1 MKRYLTS
8 SSLDYVHRT
17 KQKVR
22 KLMAERKLS
31 QSKISKLT
39 DIPRSSI
46 SRWLSPHHDD
56 FMGLAEAVMVS
67 TAMGIS
73 VQAILADP
81 DWSVSDDEH
90 MGLINRAALLPKPH
104 LASML
109 NCYAEILGVRVG

>member
-8 SSLDYVHRT
+8 SSLEYVHRT
-17 KQKVR
+17 KKQVR

-67 TAMGIS
+67 TAMGVS

-81 DWSVSDDEH
+81 DWRVSDDEH
-90 MGLINRAALLPKPH
+90 MGLINRAARLPKPH
-104 LASML
+104 LESML
-109 NCYAEILGVRVG
+109 HCYAEILGVRVG

>member
-8 SSLDYVHRT
+8 SSLAYVHRT

-22 KLMAERKLS
+22 RLLAERKLT
-31 QSKISKLT
+31 QTHISKVT
-39 DIPRSSI
+39 EIPRSSI

-67 TAMGIS
+67 SVIGVS
-73 VQAILADP
+73 VQAILAEP
-81 DWSVSDDEH
+81 DWRVSDDEH
-90 MGLINRAALLPKPH
+90 MGLINRAAMLPKPH

>member
-8 SSLDYVHRT
+8 SSLAYVHRT

-22 KLMAERKLS
+22 SLLAERKLT
-31 QSKISKLT
+31 QTHISKMT
-39 DIPRSSI
+39 TIPRSSI

-67 TAMGIS
+67 SAIGVS
-73 VQAILADP
+73 VQAILAD
-81 DWSVSDDEH
+81 H
-90 MGLINRAALLPKPH
+90 MELIGRAATIPKPH

-109 NCYAEILGVRVG
+109 NCYAEILRGRVG

>member
-8 SSLDYVHRT
+8 ASLEYVHRT
-17 KQKVR
+17 KKKVR
-22 KLMAERKLS
+22 KLMAEQKLS
-31 QSKISKLT
+31 QTKMSRLT
-39 DIPRSSI
+39 TIPRSSL

-67 TAMGIS
+67 TVMGIS
-73 VQAILADP
+73 VQTILADP

-90 MGLINRAALLPKPH
+90 MGLISRAARLPKPH

>member
-1 MKRYLTS
+1 MKRYLTGA
-8 SSLDYVHRT
+8 SLDYVHRT
-17 KQKVR
+17 KKKVR

-31 QSKISKLT
+31 QTKLT
-39 DIPRSSI
+39 TIPRSSI

-90 MGLINRAALLPKPH
+90 MGLINRAARLPKPH

>member
-8 SSLDYVHRT
+8 SSLAYVHRT

-22 KLMAERKLS
+22 SLLAERKLT
-31 QSKISKLT
+31 QTHISKMT
-39 DIPRSSI
+39 TIPRSSI

-67 TAMGIS
+67 SAIGVS

-81 DWSVSDDEH
+81 DWDVFDEEH
-90 MGLINRAALLPKPH
+90 MELISRAAMLPKPH

>member
-8 SSLDYVHRT
+8 ASLEYVHRT
-17 KQKVR
+17 KKKVR

-31 QSKISKLT
+31 QTKISKLT
-39 DIPRSSI
+39 TIPRSSI

-56 FMGLAEAVMVS
+56 FMGL
-67 TAMGIS
+67 
-73 VQAILADP
+73 
-81 DWSVSDDEH
+81 
-90 MGLINRAALLPKPH
+90 INRAARLPKPH

>member
-8 SSLDYVHRT
+8 SSLAYVHRT

-22 KLMAERKLS
+22 LLLAERKLT
-31 QSKISKLT
+31 QTHISKIT
-39 DIPRSSI
+39 TIPRSSI

-67 TAMGIS
+67 SAIGVS

-90 MGLINRAALLPKPH
+90 MSLINRAAMLPKPH